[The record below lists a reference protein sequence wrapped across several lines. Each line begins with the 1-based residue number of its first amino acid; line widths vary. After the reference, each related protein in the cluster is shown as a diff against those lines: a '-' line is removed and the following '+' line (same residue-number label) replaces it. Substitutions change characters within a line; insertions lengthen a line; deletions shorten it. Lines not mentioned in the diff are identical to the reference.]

1 MVILYLLSLFF
12 LWWNKHYLSYYSLL
26 QYLKTMSY
34 VKTKLK
40 LTYTTL
46 EKTFESSY
54 ENKETLPDYGLSS
67 NEMNSI
73 LKVFENNAKNNNK
86 HISGVIYHGDENHIK
101 KLITIFN
108 KYAFTNPLHPDI
120 FPEIREM
127 EIDIINMTRS
137 LFLGDH
143 NVCGNVTSGGTE
155 SILLA
160 CYTYREW
167 GRKERGITSPN
178 IVAFNTVHPA
188 FNKACHYF
196 NIKLINVTSFLKMK
210 CKINRNTIC
219 VVGSAPDY
227 AYGLMDPIEE
237 MSKYCNYNKLPFHVD
252 ACMGGFLIPFLENNV
267 VHFNNSGITSISAD
281 THKYG
286 YALKGSSVL
295 LFSHPSFKKH
305 QHYVKTDWCG
315 GIYAT
320 PTMLGSKS
328 GAIIAATWA
337 SLLYIGKNEYI
348 RIAKL
353 IQLHINYIRETFSNN
368 PYIDIVGHPTINIIA
383 FTSTKLNIYKI
394 VSKMEDWNVSVMANP
409 SAFHLCITAAHTEQM
424 INNFI
429 ITLQEAI
436 KNVVNHPNKELSGT
450 LAVYGSSAKIENS
463 LFTAEVISDYIGL
476 FSKKNISIY

>member
-1 MVILYLLSLFF
+1 
-12 LWWNKHYLSYYSLL
+12 
-26 QYLKTMSY
+26 MSY
-34 VKTKLK
+34 VKNKLK

-46 EKTFESSY
+46 EKSFESSY
-54 ENKETLPDYGLSS
+54 ENKETLPDNGLSS
-67 NEMNSI
+67 SEMNSI
-73 LKVFENNAKNNNK
+73 LKVFENNKHANK
-86 HISGVIYHGDENHIK
+86 QISGVIYHGDESHKK
-101 KLITIFN
+101 KLMTLFN

-143 NVCGNVTSGGTE
+143 NVSGNVTSGGTE

-167 GRKERGITSPN
+167 GRKERGITNPN
-178 IVAFNTVHPA
+178 IITFNTVHPA
-188 FNKACHYF
+188 FDKACHYF
-196 NIKLINVTSFLKMK
+196 NIKIIKVSSFWKMK
-210 CKINRNTIC
+210 WKINRNTIC

-237 MSKYCNYNKLPFHVD
+237 MSNYCKYYKVPFHVD
-252 ACMGGFLIPFLENNV
+252 ACMGGFLIPFLDNNV

-295 LFSHPSFKKH
+295 LFSHPSFKNH

-337 SLLYIGKNEYI
+337 SLLYIGKTEYT

-353 IQLHINYIRETFSNN
+353 IQLHTQSIREKFRNN
-368 PYIDIVGHPTINIIA
+368 PYVEIVGNPNINIIA
-383 FTSTKLNIYKI
+383 FKSSKINIYK
-394 VSKMEDWNVSVMANP
+394 VVAKMENWNLSVMANP
-409 SAFHLCITAAHTEQM
+409 PAFHLCITAAHTEQM
-424 INNFI
+424 INNFNV
-429 ITLQEAI
+429 TLEKAI
-436 KNVVNHPNKELSGT
+436 KDIVNHPNEELSGT

-463 LFTAEVISDYIGL
+463 LFTQEVIGEYIGL
-476 FSKKNISIY
+476 FSKNNISIY